1 MMARAQSNQAQ
12 QTTPSAR
19 SGLVAIVQKELRR
32 FFTDRRMVL
41 TVLLLPAIM
50 IFAIYSLVGN
60 AMGSMFSVDEDYVPV
75 AYAVNLPPSIG
86 TLTDGA
92 GLPLE
97 SLPTDEIEATKE
109 LIAEKSVDFLAI
121 FPEGF
126 DEAVERTAAEGA
138 SGKQPPQVELYYNS
152 TRIESG
158 MLYSKMTALLDS
170 YKSSIVP
177 LFVVNAS
184 ADTYD
189 LVTDRD
195 QAGFTFAS
203 MLPMLIIMFLFSG
216 AMGVAVESVAG
227 EKERGTMAT
236 MLVTPLAR
244 WELALGKVLSL
255 GFIALLNGL
264 SSFIGVMLSLPQ
276 MMNVGGGAED
286 GGVTAAV
293 YGIGDYAMLLGVTLT
308 TVLVFVGL
316 VSVVSA
322 IARSVKEAGT
332 LVAPLM
338 ILAMVIGV
346 LGMFSQGAPT
356 ELWPYLIPIY
366 SSVQSMVGI
375 FSFSATPLLVCVTIA
390 VNIVVSAL
398 CVLVLT
404 RMFGSER
411 IMFAR

>member
-1 MMARAQSNQAQ
+1 MMEN
-12 QTTPSAR
+12 AR
-19 SGLVAIVQKELRR
+19 SGLFAIIQKELKR

-41 TVLLLPAIM
+41 TTLLLPGIM
-50 IFAIYSLVGN
+50 IFAIYSIMGN
-60 AMGSMFSVDEDYVPV
+60 ALGSMLSIDEDYVPV
-75 AYAVNLPPSIG
+75 AYAVNLPSSIEA
-86 TLTDGA
+86 LADSA

-97 SLPTDEIEATKE
+97 SLPTDEIEITKN
-109 LIAEKSVDFLAI
+109 LIAEKSVDLLAI

-126 DEAVERTAAEGA
+126 DEAVARIATEGT
-138 SGKQPPQVELYYNS
+138 GGQQPPQVELYYNS

-158 MLYSKMTALLDS
+158 MFYSMMTSMLDS

-177 LFVVNAS
+177 LFMVNAT

-189 LVTDRD
+189 LVTEKD

-203 MLPMLIIMFLFSG
+203 MLPMLIIMLLFSG
-216 AMGVAVESVAG
+216 AMAVAVESVAG

-244 WELALGKVLSL
+244 WELALGKILSL

-264 SSFIGVMLSLPQ
+264 SSFIGVMLSLPRI
-276 MMNVGGGAED
+276 MNAGGAIDAE

-293 YGIGDYAMLLGVTLT
+293 YGLSDYAMLLGVTLT
-308 TVLVFVGL
+308 TVLMFVGF
-316 VSVVSA
+316 VAVISA

-332 LVAPLM
+332 LVAPLT
-338 ILAMVIGV
+338 ILIMVVGV
-346 LGMFSQGAPT
+346 LGIFSQGAPT
-356 ELWPYLIPIY
+356 ELWPYLIPVY

-390 VNIVVSAL
+390 INLLVSGV
-398 CVLVLT
+398 CVFVLT
-404 RMFGSER
+404 RMLNSER